1 MHLQFAIYIVRV
13 RFYSQTM
20 KLTFGKH
27 KGKELEEVAAEYP
40 SYIFWMSENN
50 VMVIPEHIM
59 ELASESQTLDLPE
72 PDFEMI
78 HGDDWGNRD

>member
-1 MHLQFAIYIVRV
+1 
-13 RFYSQTM
+13 M

-27 KGKELEEVAAEYP
+27 KGKEIEEVAAEYP

-50 VMVIPEHIM
+50 VMKIPEHII
-59 ELASESQTLDLPE
+59 ELASESQSLDLPE

-78 HGDDWGNRD
+78 HGDDWGDCF

>member
-1 MHLQFAIYIVRV
+1 
-13 RFYSQTM
+13 M
-20 KLTFGKH
+20 KLEFGKH

-50 VMVIPEHIM
+50 VMEIPEHIM
-59 ELASESQTLDLPE
+59 ELAKSQRLDLPE

-78 HGDDWGNRD
+78 HGDDWGDRD

>member
-1 MHLQFAIYIVRV
+1 
-13 RFYSQTM
+13 M

-27 KGKELEEVAAEYP
+27 KGKEIEEVAAEEP

-50 VMVIPEHIM
+50 IIDIPKDIM
-59 ELASESQTLDLPE
+59 ELASESQRLDVPE

-78 HGDDWGNRD
+78 HGDDWGDRD